1 MKMKKTEGTMENL
14 KPITQTDEEIQ
25 HMISRLKV
33 NFEQN
38 VKSYKVKVG
47 QKERYQDLMKRF
59 SAEKWKPA
67 KIAKMVR
74 RLTKADEEIE
84 CVELNLEKLKD
95 TLSKHGIEVDVVR
108 KR

>member
-1 MKMKKTEGTMENL
+1 
-14 KPITQTDEEIQ
+14 
-25 HMISRLKV
+25 
-33 NFEQN
+33 
-38 VKSYKVKVG
+38 
-47 QKERYQDLMKRF
+47 MKRF

-84 CVELNLEKLKD
+84 RVELNLEKLKD